1 MLNLF
6 FETSN
11 YIDIFYHFKTLRWH
25 RYLRSFLV
33 EHQEPYNP
41 TSSISQL
48 QFAGLVVNYG
58 ISNTIVLET
67 L

>member
-1 MLNLF
+1 M
-6 FETSN
+6 
-11 YIDIFYHFKTLRWH
+11 
-25 RYLRSFLV
+25 

-67 L
+67 P